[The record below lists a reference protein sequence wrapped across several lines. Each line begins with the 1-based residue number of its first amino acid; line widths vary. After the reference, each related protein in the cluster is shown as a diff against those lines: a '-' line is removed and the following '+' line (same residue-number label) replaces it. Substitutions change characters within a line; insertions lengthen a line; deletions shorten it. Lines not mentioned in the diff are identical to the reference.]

1 MIEDRRNKRVIFAS
15 VFKEQETIL
24 LVTNKSINDKM
35 KDKKEY
41 VNPLAIFIGV
51 SDVATSFFP
60 FFLFSL
66 LGVRERGDD
75 KYRYI

>member
-41 VNPLAIFIGV
+41 ARPMMKVLEFDMQFQLLTGSGTSDPLVPEDI
-51 SDVATSFFP
+51 
-60 FFLFSL
+60 
-66 LGVRERGDD
+66 
-75 KYRYI
+75 